1 MRLFSTRLV
10 LRVVSFALALI
21 VLAATAVAADSF
33 PPLAGGPPPQT
44 FAELWQGYDPAAE
57 PLDLQVVHEWQADGI
72 TTQLLTY
79 TLGTFK
85 GQPSRMGA
93 YYAFPTDAE
102 GKLPAVLQMHGGGQR
117 AQRQT
122 VETFAANGYACLA
135 LNWGAL
141 PMADQQ
147 PGDPG
152 TDWGAVDATQ
162 VSHNSHYGSVEPDD
176 KTLDAVPSP
185 RNNNW
190 FLITVA
196 ARRALT
202 LLEQRPEV
210 DGSRLG
216 VTGHSMGGTLT
227 VLTAGADSRVKAAV
241 PSCGGSAAAR
251 DALRQRPGSA
261 CRPPSRFPLYMSA
274 IDNLNA
280 IREIHCPILY
290 LGPHNDFNG
299 MVDQLFMNWKE
310 MPSESIHFSISP
322 HLNHRHVSE
331 SEFAGPHFFDCVL
344 KGKGTFPATPLLEVN
359 LKTTDGVPQA
369 TVRPDRPDEV
379 AKVEIYYSVDP
390 HGITRFWRSAEAS
403 RVGDSWTAACPI
415 TSTELP
421 LFVIANVHYPL
432 AEPLVG
438 PPWNRQS
445 PDHFLVSSWQLDF
458 DSDELV
464 AAGVRA
470 TDPPERMIVEDF
482 SDWQDWYQLNPGNSH
497 HHLAATRKIKDPKWR
512 GPDGAKLAIDVLAP
526 TGGEL
531 AMTFELAS
539 WSCYAGVP
547 QGRYFVAKPLT
558 ASGDWQTVEIALSD
572 LKPLDDRSR
581 TGLASWQYLTELAIT
596 AAVRSRENGKEV
608 VRAGG
613 EWPANRQFRQL
624 RWVGGSQ
631 PEQLLLPGAA
641 ISKAEFEKIFQQSID
656 ESVNQEKRDAALAE

>member
-1 MRLFSTRLV
+1 MRLFSTRLF
-10 LRVVSFALALI
+10 LRMVSFALALI

-44 FAELWQGYDPAAE
+44 FAELWQGYDPTAE
-57 PLDLQVVHEWQADGI
+57 PLDVQVVHEWQADGI

-117 AQRQT
+117 ALRQT

-261 CRPPSRFPLYMSA
+261 CRPPSRFPLYMAA

-280 IREIHCPILY
+280 IREIDCPILY
-290 LGPHNDFNG
+290 LGPHCCLRHAIGCFQ
-299 MVDQLFMNWKE
+299 VHLKE
-310 MPSESIHFSISP
+310 RCRREC
-322 HLNHRHVSE
+322 
-331 SEFAGPHFFDCVL
+331 A
-344 KGKGTFPATPLLEVN
+344 
-359 LKTTDGVPQA
+359 
-369 TVRPDRPDEV
+369 
-379 AKVEIYYSVDP
+379 
-390 HGITRFWRSAEAS
+390 
-403 RVGDSWTAACPI
+403 
-415 TSTELP
+415 LP
-421 LFVIANVHYPL
+421 LQH
-432 AEPLVG
+432 
-438 PPWNRQS
+438 
-445 PDHFLVSSWQLDF
+445 
-458 DSDELV
+458 
-464 AAGVRA
+464 
-470 TDPPERMIVEDF
+470 T
-482 SDWQDWYQLNPGNSH
+482 
-497 HHLAATRKIKDPKWR
+497 IKK
-512 GPDGAKLAIDVLAP
+512 
-526 TGGEL
+526 
-531 AMTFELAS
+531 
-539 WSCYAGVP
+539 
-547 QGRYFVAKPLT
+547 
-558 ASGDWQTVEIALSD
+558 
-572 LKPLDDRSR
+572 
-581 TGLASWQYLTELAIT
+581 
-596 AAVRSRENGKEV
+596 
-608 VRAGG
+608 VRAG
-613 EWPANRQFRQL
+613 EVRLTDMTMVEVR
-624 RWVGGSQ
+624 
-631 PEQLLLPGAA
+631 
-641 ISKAEFEKIFQQSID
+641 
-656 ESVNQEKRDAALAE
+656 RDAEVN